1 MKKIELSLMKTHG
14 NKENHCPERD
24 GLGRGWRVWSRL
36 WSITQVCITH
46 GQAREEFALHVTAC
60 SYVFILWKVQK
71 STRIDGKIDTI
82 RTVPDVRHNNAIY
95 LHPLNNTRVFWLRAL
110 LPVGIFWTGMVCSV
124 VLVQCMVFDH
134 YVEVLLT
141 WPVWSSIP
149 TLIAIQRMWTEY

>member
-1 MKKIELSLMKTHG
+1 MKKIELSLIKTHG

-24 GLGRGWRVWSRL
+24 GLGRGWRVWGRL

-82 RTVPDVRHNNAIY
+82 RTVPDVRHNNACGKKNVNSNHIHRGLYLICFFQQIKEIAVFMHEHRKGIY
-95 LHPLNNTRVFWLRAL
+95 KV
-110 LPVGIFWTGMVCSV
+110 IFYRSLITQSDKTTCVHVCK
-124 VLVQCMVFDH
+124 
-134 YVEVLLT
+134 
-141 WPVWSSIP
+141 
-149 TLIAIQRMWTEY
+149 